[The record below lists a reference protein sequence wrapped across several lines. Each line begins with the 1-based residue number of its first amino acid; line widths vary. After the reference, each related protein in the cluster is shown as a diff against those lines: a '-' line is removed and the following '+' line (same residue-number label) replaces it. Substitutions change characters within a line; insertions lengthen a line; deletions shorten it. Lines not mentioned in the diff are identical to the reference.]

1 MIYNVNLGQKTESD
15 KTLWE
20 PVFNQFGSFIERED
34 INQMIKIPHLDDRDT
49 FNLTELGNGQILPVN
64 SKWVN
69 NGKNMSPALINI
81 RKDEVGKIDES
92 LVYITLNENSLKLLK
107 FKAHQDVLNT
117 YHGNDYVG
125 CAVVV
130 NNTKLDPNEPIME
143 IWAKD
148 VESKRYKYITVLLN
162 DKENQC
168 AYVEVDAA
176 GGEVRELKKL
186 DTARRRRFKIVSN
199 KLLTSVFF
207 VSNEKDEKKIKELT
221 KNMKYVQIYNIGGDS
236 DEKLEMR
243 CKNLL
248 LGNKVKA
255 FTLVNDAS
263 IPFDIWNKCRIL
275 FVMKYSTDKK
285 EQICLKS
292 N

>member
-1 MIYNVNLGQKTESD
+1 MIYSINLGQKENE
-15 KTLWE
+15 KILWE

-81 RKDEVGKIDES
+81 RKDELGKIDES
-92 LVYITLNENSLKLLK
+92 VMYITMNENSLKLLK

-117 YHGNDYVG
+117 YHGSDYVG

-130 NNTKLDPNEPIME
+130 NNNKLDPNEPIME

-148 VESKRYKYITVLLN
+148 VKSKRYKYITIFLN
-162 DKENQC
+162 DKENQS
-168 AYVEVDAA
+168 AYVEVDAT
-176 GGEVRELKKL
+176 GKEVRELKKL
-186 DTARRRRFKIVSN
+186 DTGKRRRFEIVSN

-207 VSNEKDEKKIKELT
+207 VNNERDEKKIKELT
-221 KNMKYVQIYNIGGDS
+221 KNMKYIQIYNIAGDS
-236 DEKLEMR
+236 EEKLETR
-243 CKNLL
+243 CKNVLL
-248 LGNKVKA
+248 ANKVKA

-263 IPFDIWNKCRIL
+263 IPFEIWNKCRIL

-285 EQICLKS
+285 EQTCLKS

>member
-1 MIYNVNLGQKTESD
+1 MIYNVNLGATEGNEV
-15 KTLWE
+15 TLWE
-20 PVFNQFGSFIERED
+20 IVFNQFGSFIERED

-49 FNLTELGNGQILPVN
+49 FNLTQLGNGQILPVN

-81 RKDEVGKIDES
+81 RKDEIGKIDES
-92 LVYITLNENSLKLLK
+92 VVYITLNENNLKLLK
-107 FKAHQDVLNT
+107 FKAHHDVLNT
-117 YHGNDYVG
+117 YHGEDYVG

-130 NNTKLDPNEPIME
+130 NNNKLSSDKPIME

-148 VESKRYKYITVLLN
+148 VESNRYKYITVFLN
-162 DKENQC
+162 DKENHSD
-168 AYVEVDAA
+168 YTIIDAA
-176 GGEVRELKKL
+176 GKDIRELKKL
-186 DTARRRRFKIVSN
+186 DTTRRRRFKIVSN

-207 VSNEKDEKKIKELT
+207 VNNEKDEKKIKELT
-221 KNMKYVQIYNIGGDS
+221 KNMKYVQVYNIGGDS
-236 DEKLEMR
+236 EEKLDLR

-248 LGNKVKA
+248 LLNKVKA